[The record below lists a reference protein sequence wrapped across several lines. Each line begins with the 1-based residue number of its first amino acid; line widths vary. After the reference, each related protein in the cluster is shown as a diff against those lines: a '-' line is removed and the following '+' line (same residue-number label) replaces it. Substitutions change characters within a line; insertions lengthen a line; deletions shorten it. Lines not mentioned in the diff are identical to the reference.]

1 METKYT
7 DEKNIQIVLGLLKA
21 HGIKK
26 VIVSPGTTNAGL
38 VASMQ
43 YDSYFELYSAPDERS
58 AAYMACG
65 LAAETGEAVV
75 ISCTG
80 ATASRNYIPA
90 LTEAYYRKLPILAIT
105 SALHRGR
112 IGQNFPQII
121 DRTVQ
126 QKDTVRYSVR
136 ITTCHT
142 EEDVWA
148 CNLLVNQ
155 AILELF
161 RGGEGPVHIDL
172 ETINSGNFS
181 VEKLPEVNPI
191 FRINYKNDMPKLEKK
206 RIGIFVGAH
215 KKWTQGLTDAVDMF
229 CGKYNA
235 VVLCDHTGNYYGKYR
250 MLINLITDQD
260 MYRAECN
267 NFDLIVYIGDIS
279 GAYAYLNVREVWRVN
294 PDGEI
299 RDNFKCLKYV
309 FEMDEQYFFE
319 YYAKS
324 KDGCEVDQTIFAEWK
339 KEDGYI
345 RKNIPE
351 LPFSNIWTASQ
362 MSNKIP
368 CNSVLHL
375 GILNSLRAWNYFEI
389 PSGVEV
395 MCNTGGFGIDGI
407 LSATVG
413 SSLNDSHKPVFC
425 VIGDLAFFYDLNSLG
440 NRHIKNNIRILLIN
454 NGKGTEF
461 KNYNHYAVQFGDRA
475 DDYIAAAGH
484 YGAKSRDLIR
494 HYATDIGFEYLS
506 AESKEEYLA
515 QLDHFVTAEEMD
527 KPIIF
532 EVFTDSEDESTA
544 LQKIRNLV
552 IDPHQQRVKNI
563 LGAAKKVLGEERYY
577 KLARKVGR
585 S

>member
-1 METKYT
+1 MKMKYT
-7 DEKNIQIVLGLLKA
+7 DEKNIQIVLALLKA

-26 VIVSPGTTNAGL
+26 VIASPGTTNVGL

-43 YDSYFELYSAPDERS
+43 HDSYFELYSAPDERS

-65 LAAETGEAVV
+65 LSAETGEAVV

-105 SALHRGR
+105 SMQHRGR
-112 IGQNFPQII
+112 IGQNIPQVL
-121 DRTVQ
+121 DRSVH
-126 QKDTVRYSVR
+126 QKDIVRHSVR

-142 EEDVWA
+142 KEDIWA
-148 CNLLVNQ
+148 CNLQVNQ

-161 RGGEGPVHIDL
+161 RGGGGPVHIDL
-172 ETINSGNFS
+172 ETTYSDNFYI
-181 VEKLPEVNPI
+181 EKLPEVNPI
-191 FRINYKNDMPKLEKK
+191 FRINYNSNMPKLEKK
-206 RIGIFVGAH
+206 RIGIFIGNH
-215 KKWTQGLTDAVDMF
+215 KKWTQELTDAVDKF
-229 CGKYNA
+229 CEKYNA

-250 MLINLITDQD
+250 MLVNLIADQD
-260 MYRAECN
+260 MYCAQCN
-267 NFDLIVYIGDIS
+267 NFDLIINIGDIS

-309 FEMDEQYFFE
+309 FEMNEQYFFE

-324 KDGCEVDQTIFAEWK
+324 KDSCEVDQTILAEWK
-339 KEDGYI
+339 KENEHI

-362 MSNKIP
+362 TSNKIP

-413 SSLNDSHKPVFC
+413 SSLDNSHKLIFC

-440 NRHIKNNIRILLIN
+440 NRHIRNNIRILLIN

-461 KNYNHYAVQFGDRA
+461 KNYNHYAAKFGDSA
-475 DDYIAAAGH
+475 DEYIAASGH
-484 YGAKSRDLIR
+484 YGSKSRDLIR
-494 HYATDIGFEYLS
+494 HYATDMGFEYLS

-515 QLDHFVTAEEMD
+515 QLDYFVTPDELA

-532 EVFTDSEDESTA
+532 EVFTDSEDESAA

-552 IDPHQQRVKNI
+552 IDPYRQRVKKI
-563 LGAAKKVLGEERYY
+563 EGAAKTVLGEDRYL
-577 KLARKVGR
+577 KLRRKVGK
-585 S
+585 

>member
-1 METKYT
+1 MEHKYT

-26 VIVSPGTTNAGL
+26 VIVSPGTTNVGL

-43 YDSYFELYSAPDERS
+43 YDSFFELYSAPDERS

-65 LAAETGEAVV
+65 LSAETGEAVV

-105 SALHRGR
+105 SMQHSGR
-112 IGQNFPQII
+112 IGQNIPQVL
-121 DRTVQ
+121 DRSVQ
-126 QKDTVRYSVR
+126 QKDIVRYSVR

-142 EEDVWA
+142 EEDIWA
-148 CNLLVNQ
+148 CNLQVNQ
-155 AILELF
+155 AVLELF
-161 RGGEGPVHIDL
+161 RGGGGPVHIDL
-172 ETINSGNFS
+172 ETTYSDNFY

-191 FRINYKNDMPKLEKK
+191 FRINCHNNMPKLEKR
-206 RIGIFVGAH
+206 RIGIFVGNH
-215 KKWTQGLTDAVDMF
+215 KKWTRELTDAVDMF
-229 CGKYNA
+229 CEKYNA
-235 VVLCDHTGNYYGKYR
+235 VVLCDHTSNYYGKYR
-250 MLINLITDQD
+250 TLINLITDQD
-260 MYRAECN
+260 FYRAECN

-279 GAYAYLNVREVWRVN
+279 GAYAYPNVREVWRVN

-309 FEMDEQYFFE
+309 FEMEEQSFFE
-319 YYAKS
+319 YYAES
-324 KDGCEVDQTIFAEWK
+324 KDHCETDQTFFSEWK
-339 KEDGYI
+339 KEDEYI
-345 RKNIPE
+345 RKNIPD
-351 LPFSNIWTASQ
+351 LPFSNIWMAGQT
-362 MSNKIP
+362 SNKIP
-368 CNSVLHL
+368 SNSVLHL

-407 LSATVG
+407 LSTTVG
-413 SSLNDSHKPVFC
+413 SSLEDSHKLVFC

-440 NRHIKNNIRILLIN
+440 NRHIKNNIRILLVN

-461 KNYNHYAVQFGDRA
+461 KNYNHYAAKFGDGA

-494 HYATDIGFEYLS
+494 HYATDMGFEYLS

-515 QLDHFVTAEEMD
+515 QLDHFITAEELD

-532 EVFTDSEDESTA
+532 EVFTDSEDESSA
-544 LQKIRNLV
+544 LQKMRNLV
-552 IDPHQQRVKNI
+552 IDPRQQRVKNI
-563 LGAAKKVLGEERYY
+563 LDGAKKVLGEERYF
-577 KLARKVGR
+577 KLKRKV
-585 S
+585 SKS